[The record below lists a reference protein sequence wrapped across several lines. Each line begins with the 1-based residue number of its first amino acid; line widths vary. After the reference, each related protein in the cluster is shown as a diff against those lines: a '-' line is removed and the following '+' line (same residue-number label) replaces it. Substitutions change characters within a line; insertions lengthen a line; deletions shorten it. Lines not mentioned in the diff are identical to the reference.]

1 MRSVA
6 WSVTAIDACWW
17 WVGVGDKIAG
27 TNGTVQ
33 GRQVRQVRQ
42 GRQSR
47 IDETDET
54 RIDSAVEYSRVQ
66 YEKDLIAGM

>member
-1 MRSVA
+1 M
-6 WSVTAIDACWW
+6 
-17 WVGVGDKIAG
+17 GDKIAG